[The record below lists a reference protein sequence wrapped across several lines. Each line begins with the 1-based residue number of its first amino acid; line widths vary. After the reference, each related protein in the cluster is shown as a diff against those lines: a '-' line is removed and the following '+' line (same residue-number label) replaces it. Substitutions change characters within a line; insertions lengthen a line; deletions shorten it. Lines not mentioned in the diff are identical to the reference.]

1 MALCFGPDEEKT
13 CELIGETIGAV
24 RAFGGG
30 RLVWHTGEGLSPPF
44 MDECLARLGFETSEE
59 LHVLA
64 FSLVDGQRS
73 RLPRLGVSEGV
84 TAELVRDTDGLR
96 EALLVDALEVS

>member
-1 MALCFGPDEEKT
+1 
-13 CELIGETIGAV
+13 
-24 RAFGGG
+24 
-30 RLVWHTGEGLSPPF
+30 

-73 RLPRLGVSEGV
+73 RLPRLGIPEDV

-96 EALLVDALEVS
+96 EALLVDSEVFSSPPPSGEEFAEYARELE